1 MKKYVWAWADG
12 EGNYINEAKNLS
24 DILHEV
30 LEYYSCDYEDF
41 KIDESD
47 DRFLI
52 QIDTDSL
59 KTANGQTLLG
69 IRVRVANK
77 GNVPFKLY
85 DSGKEELTLEV
96 REVGKIEKGEWVNS
110 SDQLPVANRSV
121 FKTNSG
127 PISIGLFSIMS
138 NIVNF
143 H

>member
-52 QIDTDSL
+52 QIDTD
-59 KTANGQTLLG
+59 KQTH
-69 IRVRVANK
+69 RYE
-77 GNVPFKLY
+77 FKV
-85 DSGKEELTLEV
+85 DPSALTEFL
-96 REVGKIEKGEWVNS
+96 NN
-110 SDQLPVANRSV
+110 QA
-121 FKTNSG
+121 
-127 PISIGLFSIMS
+127 GLVDRPDKFDIWSKS
-138 NIVNF
+138 N
-143 H
+143 